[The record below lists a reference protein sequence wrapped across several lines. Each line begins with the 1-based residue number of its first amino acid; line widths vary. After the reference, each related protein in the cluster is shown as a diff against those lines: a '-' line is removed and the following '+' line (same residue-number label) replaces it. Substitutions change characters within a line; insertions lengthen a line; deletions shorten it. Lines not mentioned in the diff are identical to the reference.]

1 MINKLNLLPK
11 DLLINTNPIDHAD
24 WNYKPVLGC
33 IQRKRFQ
40 LALSLIGNN
49 NYDQILEIGYG
60 SGIFM
65 PLLSKHC
72 NKLYGIDIHP
82 FNDNVSKIL
91 LNYGIVTNLCQ
102 GSVSQMP
109 FKNESFDLIVSISTL
124 EFVENKK
131 TACKEIRRVLKTDGL
146 FIIITPGESWILDL
160 GLKILTHETAK
171 KDYGDKRQY
180 VIPILKEYFDVFQSK
195 IFPSVIGHLL
205 SIYKA
210 YVLVSKK

>member
-1 MINKLNLLPK
+1 MISRLKLLPK

-24 WNYKPVLGC
+24 WNYKPVLGW

-40 LALSLIGNN
+40 LALALIGNN

-65 PLLSKHC
+65 PILSKHC

-82 FNDNVSKIL
+82 FNDKVNRIL
-91 LNYGIVTNLCQ
+91 LNYGIDTTLIQ

-109 FKNESFDLIVSISTL
+109 FTNESFDLIISVSTF
-124 EFVENKK
+124 EFVEDKK
-131 TACKEIRRVLKTDGL
+131 TACQEIRRVLKKDGL
-146 FIIITPGESWILDL
+146 FILITPGDSLILDL
-160 GLKILTHETAK
+160 GLKILTNENAK

-180 VIPILKEYFDVFQSK
+180 VIPILKEYFNIYRSRM
-195 IFPSVIGHLL
+195 FPLVVGHLFP
-205 SIYKA
+205 IYKA
-210 YVLVSKK
+210 YVLL

>member
-1 MINKLNLLPK
+1 
-11 DLLINTNPIDHAD
+11 
-24 WNYKPVLGC
+24 
-33 IQRKRFQ
+33 
-40 LALSLIGNN
+40 
-49 NYDQILEIGYG
+49 
-60 SGIFM
+60 
-65 PLLSKHC
+65 
-72 NKLYGIDIHP
+72 LYGIDIHP

-109 FKNESFDLIVSISTL
+109 FKNESFDLIVSISTF